1 MKMIIYNEK
10 NEVTSTST
18 DKDYIKQMLLYYFI
32 NNDMY
37 NTYIC
42 KVIENKITFKDK
54 INKYKIIF
62 SGVSIN
68 DILY

>member
-1 MKMIIYNEK
+1 MKMIKYNEK

-37 NTYIC
+37 NTYRC
-42 KVIENKITFKDK
+42 KVEENKITFKHK
-54 INKYKIIF
+54 IHKYKIIF
-62 SGVSIN
+62 LGVSIN

>member
-37 NTYIC
+37 NTYRC
-42 KVIENKITFKDK
+42 KVSENNITFKDK
-54 INKYKIIF
+54 FNKYKIIF
-62 SGVSIN
+62 LGVSID
-68 DILY
+68 DILN

>member
-18 DKDYIKQMLLYYFI
+18 DKDYIKQMLLFYFI

-37 NTYIC
+37 NTYRC
-42 KVIENKITFKDK
+42 KVTENKITFKDK

-62 SGVSIN
+62 LGISIN

>member
-1 MKMIIYNEK
+1 MKMVIYNEK

-37 NTYIC
+37 NTYRC
-42 KVIENKITFKDK
+42 KVIENKITLKDN

-62 SGVSIN
+62 LGVSIN

>member
-18 DKDYIKQMLLYYFI
+18 DKDYIKHMLLYYFI

-37 NTYIC
+37 NTYRC
-42 KVIENKITFKDK
+42 KVADNKITFKDK

-62 SGVSIN
+62 LGVSIN
-68 DILY
+68 DILN

>member
-10 NEVTSTST
+10 KEVTSTST

-37 NTYIC
+37 NTYRC
-42 KVIENKITFKDK
+42 KVEENKITFKDK

-62 SGVSIN
+62 LGVSIN

>member
-37 NTYIC
+37 NTYRC
-42 KVIENKITFKDK
+42 KVSENNITFKDK

-62 SGVSIN
+62 IGVSIN

>member
-18 DKDYIKQMLLYYFI
+18 DKDYIKHMLLYYFI
-32 NNDMY
+32 NNGMY
-37 NTYIC
+37 NTYRC
-42 KVIENKITFKDK
+42 KVTENKITFKDK

-62 SGVSIN
+62 LGVSIN
-68 DILY
+68 DILN